1 MFSRRFSKFL
11 SNLCAMGAAFL
22 IAYVAR
28 VGWDRSETAFV
39 NINDGLVIIY
49 LFFSYLLTFLVYR
62 PKEPAN
68 SKFNVSRFFRIITTT
83 VVTVAMV
90 AGVFAVII
98 YATKSSTSIPR
109 MFFVNFF
116 SLYFGFEVIF
126 EVILQR
132 LYRRYQE
139 RHKKR
144 AVVYT
149 DIEDLMGIST
159 KILEEGADDYEIPAV
174 VRVAEDGKERVFL
187 STKTGMEEGDT
198 TALTYLKRHQV
209 DSVIL
214 AFEKLNAEKIRKITD
229 RLAEM
234 GIMTMITL
242 DSFNIG
248 DMSAVMEEFGSI
260 PVVRMSTRIFS
271 KAEIVEKRLLD
282 VLVGFVGTIVCVLV
296 GILVAPVIFLE
307 DRGPIVFRQK
317 RVGQNGKY
325 FYIFKF
331 RSMRVGAEAEK
342 KKLMSKNE
350 MKNEQMFKMKNDPR
364 VTRVGKIIRKTSIDE
379 LPQFFNVLR
388 GEMSVVGYRPPTVE
402 EYKTY
407 NAGYKRRMMLKPGLT
422 GLWQVNGRSEITDF
436 KEVLRYDNYY
446 IDHWSIWMDIKI
458 ILKTIPA
465 VISGRGS
472 E

>member
-11 SNLCAMGAAFL
+11 SNLCAMGVAFL

-28 VGWDRSETAFV
+28 VGWDRSETAFID
-39 NINDGLVIIY
+39 INDGLVIIY

-68 SKFNVSRFFRIITTT
+68 SKFNISRFLRIITTT
-83 VVTVAMV
+83 AVTVALT
-90 AGVFAVII
+90 AGVFVVII
-98 YATKSSTSIPR
+98 YATKASASIPR

-116 SLYFGFEVIF
+116 SLYFGLEVVFEMI
-126 EVILQR
+126 IQR
-132 LYRRYQE
+132 MYRRYQE
-139 RHKKR
+139 RHKKQ

-149 DIEDLMGIST
+149 DIEDLMGLSE
-159 KILEEGADDYEIPAV
+159 KILEEGADDYEIPVV
-174 VRVAEDGKERVFL
+174 VRVMKNGDERVFL
-187 STKTGMEEGDT
+187 ATKAGMEESET
-198 TALTYLKRHQV
+198 TVVNYLKRHQV

-214 AFEKLNAEKIRKITD
+214 VFEKLDAEKIRKIMD

-242 DSFNIG
+242 DSFEIG
-248 DMSAVMEEFGSI
+248 DMNMVMEEFGSI
-260 PVVRMSTRIFS
+260 PVVRMSTRIFT
-271 KAEIVEKRLLD
+271 KVEIIEKRILD
-282 VLVGFVGTIVCVLV
+282 IVVGVVGALVCLII
-296 GILVAPVIFLE
+296 GIFVAPAIFLE
-307 DRGPIVFRQK
+307 DHGPIIFKQK

-364 VTRVGKIIRKTSIDE
+364 VTRVGRFIRKTSIDE

-402 EYKTY
+402 EYQTY
-407 NAGYKRRMMLKPGLT
+407 RAGYKRRMMLKPGLT

-446 IDHWSIWMDIKI
+446 IDRWSIWMDVKI

>member
-11 SNLCAMGAAFL
+11 SHLCAMGVAFL

-28 VGWDRSETAFV
+28 VGWDRSETAFID
-39 NINDGLVIIY
+39 INDGLVIIY
-49 LFFSYLLTFLVYR
+49 LFFSYLLTFLIYR

-68 SKFNVSRFFRIITTT
+68 SKFNVSRFLRIITTT
-83 VVTVAMV
+83 MVTVALV
-90 AGVFAVII
+90 AGVFIAII
-98 YATKSSTSIPR
+98 YATKASASIPR

-139 RHKKR
+139 KHKKR

-149 DIEDLMGIST
+149 DISDLMGIST

-174 VRVAEDGKERVFL
+174 VRVMSDGEERVFL
-187 STKTGMEEGDT
+187 STKEGMEESSSSVVN
-198 TALTYLKRHQV
+198 YLKRHQV

-214 AFEKLNAEKIRKITD
+214 AFEKLDSEKIRKITD

-234 GIMTMITL
+234 GIMTMVTL
-242 DSFNIG
+242 DSFDIG

-260 PVVRMSTRIFS
+260 PVIRMSTRIFS
-271 KAEIVEKRLLD
+271 RAEIVEKRMLD
-282 VLVGFVGTIVCVLV
+282 VVVGFFGVVVCILV
-296 GILVAPVIFLE
+296 GIFVAPAIFLE
-307 DRGPIVFRQK
+307 DRGPIIFRQK

-325 FYIFKF
+325 FNILKF
-331 RSMRVGAEAEK
+331 RSMRVGADAEK

-364 VTRVGKIIRKTSIDE
+364 VTRVGKFIRKTSIDE

-388 GEMSVVGYRPPTVE
+388 GEMSVVGYRPPTME
-402 EYKTY
+402 EYQTY
-407 NAGYKRRMMLKPGLT
+407 RAAYKRRMMLKPGLT

-446 IDHWSIWMDIKI
+446 IDHWSIWMDVKI